1 MTRPP
6 IIGLGGTT
14 GGFVGVPK
22 SAVPVAGVVAG
33 VAGVVAAEAGAVA
46 AAAITGGGPSPP
58 GGVDAGVEVATIFR
72 VVS

>member
-1 MTRPP
+1 
-6 IIGLGGTT
+6 
-14 GGFVGVPK
+14 
-22 SAVPVAGVVAG
+22 VAGVVAG